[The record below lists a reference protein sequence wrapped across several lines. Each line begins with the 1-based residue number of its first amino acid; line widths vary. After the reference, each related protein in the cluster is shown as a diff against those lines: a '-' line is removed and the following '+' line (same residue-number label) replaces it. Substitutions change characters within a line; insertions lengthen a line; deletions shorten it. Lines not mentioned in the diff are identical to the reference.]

1 MPDAPD
7 IPTDPQRYHIEGDH
21 RSEASGP
28 LDAVSAASRGDSF
41 GTDAGLVAGDAD
53 DPVLVAGVGY
63 PLLGDMALGTVVA
76 YEVAAWDL
84 PGVAVADCSHTPVAA
99 YQTITETD
107 YEAVLVVGAE
117 KPDGEINDGQ
127 PAEHPGRIHEYGP
140 GAVDV
145 PDDRIADLVGQTAM
159 GLNTLEN
166 VVIVTKALGAFPDRT
181 RVIGVEPA
189 YDSWGMTVEEFTEP
203 VEAAYDEV
211 LDLTLSFLEESLAAA
226 EGVDV
231 DVAAAVAD
239 ADDGVHRESG

>member
-1 MPDAPD
+1 MPDAPEF
-7 IPTDPQRYHIEGDH
+7 PADPERYHIEGDH
-21 RSEASGP
+21 RAGESGP
-28 LDAVSAASRGDSF
+28 LDAVSAASRGESF

-53 DPVLVAGVGY
+53 APVLVAGVGY

-76 YEVAAWDL
+76 YEVAGWDL

-140 GAVDV
+140 DAVDV
-145 PDDRIADLVGQTAM
+145 PDDRLADLVGQTAM

-181 RVIGVEPA
+181 RVVGVEPA
-189 YDSWGMTVEEFTEP
+189 YDSWGMTVEEFTDP
-203 VEAAYDEV
+203 VETAYDEV
-211 LDLTLSFLEESLAAA
+211 VDLTLSFLEDSLAAA
-226 EGVDV
+226 DGVDA
-231 DVAAAVAD
+231 DVAAAAAAD
-239 ADDGVHRESG
+239 ADGGRETG

>member
-1 MPDAPD
+1 
-7 IPTDPQRYHIEGDH
+7 
-21 RSEASGP
+21 
-28 LDAVSAASRGDSF
+28 
-41 GTDAGLVAGDAD
+41 
-53 DPVLVAGVGY
+53 
-63 PLLGDMALGTVVA
+63 
-76 YEVAAWDL
+76 
-84 PGVAVADCSHTPVAA
+84 VAA

-211 LDLTLSFLEESLAAA
+211 VDLTLSFLEDSLAAA
-226 EGVDV
+226 DGVDA
-231 DVAAAVAD
+231 DVAGAAAVEAD
-239 ADDGVHRESG
+239 GDGESG